1 MKKIISYLSLLFI
14 AVFLVGCYEPIIDEP
29 IIGES
34 TIDEL
39 IIYSINDFHGALL
52 EDGDKVGISKLGN
65 YLINEKEKIRIY
77 NHYLR
82 W

>member
-1 MKKIISYLSLLFI
+1 M
-14 AVFLVGCYEPIIDEP
+14 GCYEPIIDEP

-65 YLINEKEKIRIY
+65 YLINEKEKIRNLQSLFLLVISFKEQQY
-77 NHYLR
+77 HQ
-82 W
+82 